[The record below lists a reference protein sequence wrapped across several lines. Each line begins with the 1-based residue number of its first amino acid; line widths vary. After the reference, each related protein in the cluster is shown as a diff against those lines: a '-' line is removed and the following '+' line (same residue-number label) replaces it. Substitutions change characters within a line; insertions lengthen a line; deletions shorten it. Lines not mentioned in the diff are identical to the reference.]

1 MGLYNGISNQGGK
14 IIYKF
19 KRKEYQIDKK
29 KKGKQASGQMGKFK
43 LTSIWL

>member
-19 KRKEYQIDKK
+19 KRKEYQIDKE